1 MKGNFIPIEKATS
14 NEGRNLS
21 LFVCVCIYA
30 CVYVCS
36 FMLNSDVPME
46 TSLLVNKSYMKGIT
60 SV

>member
-46 TSLLVNKSYMKGIT
+46 TSLLVNKS
-60 SV
+60 